1 MARSPS
7 ESRTSSSSPVPF
19 PESPF
24 PESAVPFPEPRPG
37 SPFRGQATVSSATGP
52 AGVLPS
58 AAGSPSLGPSSP
70 GPSGLGASGP
80 GLDRPPGFAPARR
93 PAAAPAGTD
102 STGPLWTAAFA
113 LGACAIL
120 ASVVAA
126 VLNAGRS
133 RPGAAVAAAAALV
146 LMVTLIVLRQRY
158 SATVAEWE
166 QDAEQLHRRA
176 AELERSGYERQ
187 AQYNGT
193 LKGLSEA
200 VDHLVKVQLPAAL
213 NGSDVSQPLPDSA
226 TGNPEAAVL
235 CRRVATAVAEGAAEL
250 TEQLDD
256 QIESSRLAVVTLA
269 RRVQASAHRT
279 QEEATRMAGRHPND
293 SDVLESSM
301 RVDHAAAQQA
311 RHAQSVAVLCGEWPG
326 QQWPQPLPLLDVVR
340 AASSRIVA
348 YRRVSVSGEPDTAAT
363 ASVVEPLIHLI
374 AELLANATQSSP
386 PTTQVLVT
394 VRTVQRGAVI
404 EMDDGGVGMEEHQ
417 LEQAREIVSGQR
429 LLRLGDLG
437 EIPQTGMAV
446 IGQYVHRH
454 GFRVDLMPS
463 PYGGVRAV
471 VLVPADMVENLEHA
485 APAPARAA
493 EPQAAPAIPAVRP
506 PADPLTGPASPKPAA
521 PLAAPAGPSPADP
534 SAALVGPNP
543 TDPFAGPG
551 PDLGSLPQRRSR
563 RGEVETLAPGQPPA
577 ERALLTQTP
586 EQAGAWMAAYFGGA
600 AGEGTARE
608 GSAGAGSP
616 GTGRSDDPAGS
627 TDPPGHAHSPGN
639 E

>member
-1 MARSPS
+1 MGKIVTSAGLEDFIRTGAVTHVTDHQPGKSAASS
-7 ESRTSSSSPVPF
+7 E
-19 PESPF
+19 
-24 PESAVPFPEPRPG
+24 AVPKTPVIE
-37 SPFRGQATVSSATGP
+37 SVTT
-52 AGVLPS
+52 
-58 AAGSPSLGPSSP
+58 
-70 GPSGLGASGP
+70 
-80 GLDRPPGFAPARR
+80 APAESTV
-93 PAAAPAGTD
+93 PAEELRIAED
-102 STGPLWTAAFA
+102 FA
-113 LGACAIL
+113 KQQYTRAQL
-120 ASVVAA
+120 
-126 VLNAGRS
+126 
-133 RPGAAVAAAAALV
+133 
-146 LMVTLIVLRQRY
+146 
-158 SATVAEWE
+158 
-166 QDAEQLHRRA
+166 AEQRA

-187 AQYNGT
+187 LQYTGT

-213 NGSDVSQPLPDSA
+213 SGSDAPQPLPDSA
-226 TGNPEAAVL
+226 TGNPEATVL
-235 CRRVATAVAEGAAEL
+235 CRRVATAVAEGTAKL
-250 TEQLDD
+250 REQLDD

-293 SDVLESSM
+293 SNVLESSM

-348 YRRVSVSGEPDTAAT
+348 YRRVTVSGEPDTAAT

-417 LEQAREIVSGQR
+417 LEHAREIVSGER

-485 APAPARAA
+485 APAPARAT
-493 EPQAAPAIPAVRP
+493 EPQPGPARPVIPAVRKP
-506 PADPLTGPASPKPAA
+506 PDSLPGPARPKPATSSA
-521 PLAAPAGPSPADP
+521 AAPAGRKLTAPLATPA
-534 SAALVGPNP
+534 GPNP
-543 TDPFAGPG
+543 TDPLADPG
-551 PDLGSLPQRRSR
+551 PDVGSLPRRRSR
-563 RGEVETLAPGQPPA
+563 RGEIETLAPGGTPV
-577 ERALLTQTP
+577 ERALPTQTP

-600 AGEGTARE
+600 ASASSTAG
-608 GSAGAGSP
+608 GSAGEGSP
-616 GTGRSDDPAGS
+616 SAGRSDDPPGS
-627 TDPPGHAHSPGN
+627 TDPPGSAYTSRN
-639 E
+639 Q

>member
-1 MARSPS
+1 M
-7 ESRTSSSSPVPF
+7 
-19 PESPF
+19 
-24 PESAVPFPEPRPG
+24 
-37 SPFRGQATVSSATGP
+37 GQ
-52 AGVLPS
+52 
-58 AAGSPSLGPSSP
+58 
-70 GPSGLGASGP
+70 
-80 GLDRPPGFAPARR
+80 
-93 PAAAPAGTD
+93 
-102 STGPLWTAAFA
+102 LWTAAFA

-120 ASVVAA
+120 ASAVAA
-126 VLNAGRS
+126 ALNAGRS

-146 LMVTLIVLRQRY
+146 LMVTLVVLRQRY
-158 SATVAEWE
+158 SATVAEW
-166 QDAEQLHRRA
+166 QRDAEQLHQRA

-187 AQYNGT
+187 VQYAGT
-193 LKGLSEA
+193 VQGLSEA

-213 NGSDVSQPLPDSA
+213 NGSDASQPLPAPA

-235 CRRVATAVAEGAAEL
+235 CRRVATAVAEGTAKL
-250 TEQLDD
+250 REQLDD

-269 RRVQASAHRT
+269 RRVQASAHRS

-348 YRRVSVSGEPDTAAT
+348 YRRVTVSGEPDTAAT
-363 ASVVEPLIHLI
+363 ANVVEPLIHLI

-485 APAPARAA
+485 TPAPAHAT
-493 EPQAAPAIPAVRP
+493 EPQPGPARPARPAVRP
-506 PADPLTGPASPKPAA
+506 PADPLPGPARPEPATSPGAPAGRRPA
-521 PLAAPAGPSPADP
+521 DPLAAPAGRRPADP
-534 SAALVGPNP
+534 LAVPAGRRPADPLAVSAEPNPTDTSAGPAGPNP

-563 RGEVETLAPGQPPA
+563 RGETGTPVPGETTA
-577 ERALLTQTP
+577 ERALPTQTP

-600 AGEGTARE
+600 AGESAAAE
-608 GSAGAGSP
+608 GPAGAASP
-616 GTGRSDDPAGS
+616 SAGRSDDPPGS
-627 TDPPGHAHSPGN
+627 PDPPGSAYSPGN
-639 E
+639 Q